1 MGENKNLKRFNGE
14 VQDRRIKYGKQIL
27 ITMAA
32 SISISITMR
41 GALIRTVIINF
52 SSSNCRVLVR
62 NWRAGNLEILWKL
75 MSYSMCRRNTT
86 TLIRTRS
93 YRRDSSLNSNHFQ
106 SSNSN
111 SNSKNTFHYNYKFS
125 SFLRRNSRRTFKL
138 TWKARDKVVVLVGF
152 SSRMKVIASNT
163 MELTRKCMNKRKN
176 KVKG

>member
-62 NWRAGNLEILWKL
+62 N
-75 MSYSMCRRNTT
+75 
-86 TLIRTRS
+86 
-93 YRRDSSLNSNHFQ
+93 
-106 SSNSN
+106 
-111 SNSKNTFHYNYKFS
+111 
-125 SFLRRNSRRTFKL
+125 
-138 TWKARDKVVVLVGF
+138 
-152 SSRMKVIASNT
+152 
-163 MELTRKCMNKRKN
+163 
-176 KVKG
+176 